1 MRPINFIVTV
11 VLLFVVGTAGM
22 AAQEMQEITPVKARE
37 MVKSGKAS
45 LLDVRT
51 QQEWDLGHLEKASR
65 VDVMD
70 KDFKKKIQSLGL
82 DKKKPLI
89 VYCATGGRSAYA
101 ADDLIKMGYKVVY
114 NMVGGIKAWQAAGLP
129 IVK

>member
-1 MRPINFIVTV
+1 MRPINFIITV

-70 KDFKKKIQSLGL
+70 KDFKKKNPVTWTGQE
-82 DKKKPLI
+82 K
-89 VYCATGGRSAYA
+89 ATDCVLCNRRAKRICSR
-101 ADDLIKMGYKVVY
+101 
-114 NMVGGIKAWQAAGLP
+114 
-129 IVK
+129 